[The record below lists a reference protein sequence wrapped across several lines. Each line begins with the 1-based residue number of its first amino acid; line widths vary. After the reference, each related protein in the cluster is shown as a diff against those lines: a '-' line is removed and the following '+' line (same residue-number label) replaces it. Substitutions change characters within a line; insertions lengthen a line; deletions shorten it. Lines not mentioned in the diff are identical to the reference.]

1 MKSSS
6 QKARLGSIEQSPA
19 MEEWAIISNF
29 KAKEYEKIKEQERI
43 AEIEKKMKFK

>member
-6 QKARLGSIEQSPA
+6 QRSRLVAIEQSPA

-29 KAKEYEKIKEQERI
+29 KAKEYEKIKEQEKI
-43 AEIEKKMKFK
+43 SEMEKKMNFK